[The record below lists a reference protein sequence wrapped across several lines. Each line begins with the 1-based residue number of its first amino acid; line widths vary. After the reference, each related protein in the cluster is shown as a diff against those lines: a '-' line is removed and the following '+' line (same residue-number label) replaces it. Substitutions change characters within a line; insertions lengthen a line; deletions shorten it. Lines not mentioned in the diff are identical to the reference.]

1 MRTSLPREVL
11 EEPEVEGTPEAGVA
25 AYQGGPQP
33 VAGVLEK
40 WVNYGK
46 GWRPRWFVL
55 ERGLL
60 SYYKLHGP
68 DKVSI
73 AEERARHAALQI
85 LGKETI
91 KEERRSERTSGG
103 GTPRALGSVHMM
115 LASIRESAA
124 DEKKFYVHTG
134 TKTLHLRAQ
143 SREDRA
149 QWLQQLRLAKDKFR
163 DQRGLLPPAGTSVQ
177 DSLKETLEKVGV
189 VLKGEGVNLEKVDA
203 VEVLVREEAAGWQ
216 ERLQAE
222 REKRRLLLE
231 YVRTLE
237 ADKVELETAGGVT
250 CLLIEPSSLLL
261 GTKNG
266 SIIGNKTG
274 SVRTFMVLRRFWM
287 RCVQKVMLLIE
298 ELRKSASGIRMQVQE
313 GYCLR
318 NGGCLEPFERDLLL
332 TASWRCS
339 FGGADACMF
348 ESCFSVVQWA
358 SAPRLRLAFSIVSS
372 FAEKY

>member
-1 MRTSLPREVL
+1 MAGQPRLPRRLSLPGDPNGSTGSLPERTLAMRTSLPREVL

-103 GTPRALGSVHMM
+103 VTPRALGSVHMM

-163 DQRGLLPPAGTSVQ
+163 DQRGLLPAATASVQ

-189 VLKGEGVNLEKVDA
+189 VLKGEGVSPEKVDA

-237 ADKVELETAGGVT
+237 ADKVELETAGGVA
-250 CLLIEPSSLLL
+250 CLLIEPSSLLWKQDWVYHWEQDWIYQDVHPGPRAFL
-261 GTKNG
+261 D
-266 SIIGNKTG
+266 
-274 SVRTFMVLRRFWM
+274 VRV
-287 RCVQKVMLLIE
+287 VAV
-298 ELRKSASGIRMQVQE
+298 G
-313 GYCLR
+313 
-318 NGGCLEPFERDLLL
+318 
-332 TASWRCS
+332 
-339 FGGADACMF
+339 DA
-348 ESCFSVVQWA
+348 A
-358 SAPRLRLAFSIVSS
+358 
-372 FAEKY
+372 K